1 MNAYKII
8 KYMNIKDFKQNKPL
22 AEFTSYKIGG
32 PAKYFY
38 CAETSDSA
46 VEAITLARKENIPYV
61 ILSGGTNLL
70 ISDKGFDGLVVR
82 MENDQLTI
90 AGTKV
95 TAEAATSMAVMASK
109 TVTAGLTGFEWGVGI
124 PGKVGGAIYGN
135 AGCFGKDIAAS
146 LKRVRVLY
154 EQEDVVWMDASKCQ
168 FGYRD
173 SLFKKHK
180 EWIILEAEFELE
192 KGDPS
197 EGRKK
202 IKEYVYYRTEK
213 QPHGTA
219 TAGSTFTNPNVDTIS
234 DELKKEAEELG
245 IVRNNTVPAGWL
257 IDKTSLKGKQIGGVK
272 VSKKH
277 ANFFENTG
285 NGTAEEMM
293 QLMSF
298 VKQQVRDEL
307 GVQLHEEVQL
317 LGF

>member
-1 MNAYKII
+1 MKIE
-8 KYMNIKDFKQNKPL
+8 DFEQNKLL
-22 AEFTSYKIGG
+22 AEFTSYKLGG

-70 ISDKGFDGLVVR
+70 ISDTGFDGLVVK
-82 MENDQLTI
+82 MENDNLKI
-90 AGTKV
+90 DGAKV
-95 TAEAATSMAVMASK
+95 VAEAAVSMAVMAGK
-109 TVTAGLTGFEWGVGI
+109 TVEAGLTGFEWGVGI
-124 PGKVGGAIYGN
+124 PGKIGGAIYGN

-154 EQEDVVWMDASKCQ
+154 EQEDVVWMDAAKCQ

-180 EWIILEAEFELE
+180 EWIILEGEFELE
-192 KGDPS
+192 KGDPA
-197 EGRKK
+197 EGKEK
-202 IKEYVYYRTEK
+202 IKEYVQYRTEK

-219 TAGSTFTNPNVDTIS
+219 TAGSTFTNPNVADIPE
-234 DELKKEAEELG
+234 DVKKEAEKLD
-245 IVRNNTVPAGWL
+245 IIRHNTVPAGWL
-257 IDKTSLKGKQIGGVK
+257 IDKIGLKGKQIGGVQ
-272 VSKKH
+272 VSEKH

-285 NGTAEEMM
+285 NGTADEMM
-293 QLMSF
+293 QLISF